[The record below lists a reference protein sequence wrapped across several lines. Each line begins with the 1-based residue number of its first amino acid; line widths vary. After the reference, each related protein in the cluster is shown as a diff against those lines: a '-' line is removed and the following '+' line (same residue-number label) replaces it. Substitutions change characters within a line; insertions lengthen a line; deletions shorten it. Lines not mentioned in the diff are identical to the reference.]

1 MAKVP
6 APTLYVVHES
16 FAVVEN
22 GLTVTYR
29 KGEIVHPDDPYLK
42 SMSANFRPFEF
53 PHPPKG
59 AEPPVEAATAAPGE
73 KRGR

>member
-42 SMSANFRPFEF
+42 TMPTNFRPFEF

-59 AEPPVEAATAAPGE
+59 EPPVEAATAAPGE